1 MGIVR
6 LLDTNTIN
14 KIAAG
19 EVVERPASCV
29 KELVEN
35 AIDAG
40 ASHIEVEILNGGKTL
55 MRVTDDGGGMSKEDS
70 LLSIRRHATS
80 KLSDVRDLL
89 NISTLGF
96 RGEAVPTIAAVSKF
110 TLQTRQKNSELGT
123 KLKIE
128 GGKLVDSHEIG
139 CKIGTTV
146 IVEDL
151 FFNTPARLKFLKA
164 TSTEAA
170 KIHEYI
176 TKLALSRPE
185 ISFKFINNN
194 RPALS
199 TPGNGNLLDVLT
211 GIYGTEISSS
221 LIEVNFDVEDFKLS
235 GYIGKPN
242 FLKTY
247 RTWQTLIINGRII
260 NNRTISKALEESYRA
275 LIPKSGF
282 PLAVLKIEVPQNSID
297 VNVHPQKTELKFEDE
312 NKIFKLV
319 YRAVREAVSE
329 KKDNAEHDLTE
340 IATAPEIPQY
350 EPLNLDEY
358 FGKPTDKKNFSIENA
373 RQTLKTHEEIFNTN
387 LNEDTENLA
396 TEKITNSNI
405 ENLSAEKIES
415 SNLDENIS
423 DKNLTAEKVADSNTK
438 ENISV
443 EKPAETLD
451 KIKPAEKISKT
462 TTPPKVEKNSLK
474 LQPIGQVNL
483 CYIVAQSDSDLYII
497 DQHAAHERIL
507 FDRLCSYADKI
518 PAQGLLIHRILK
530 FDEQETLLIENNL
543 ELFQNLGFTL
553 EPSGVNEFRL
563 IEVPVDAADA
573 DPEIMLREIISSLP
587 EIETDSEIDDER
599 RADIAR
605 NIRQLVL
612 ATTACKAAIKAGQEL
627 NIQQMKVLLNDLS
640 KTPNPHTCP
649 HGRPTIIKFS
659 DKELAKM
666 FHRT

>member
-1 MGIVR
+1 MGNVR

-35 AIDAG
+35 SIDAG
-40 ASHIEVEILNGGKTL
+40 AMHIEIEILNGGKTL
-55 MRVTDDGGGMSKEDS
+55 MRVTDDGGGMSKEDA
-70 LLSIRRHATS
+70 LLAIKRHATS
-80 KLSDVRDLL
+80 KLSDVKDLL

-110 TLQTRQKNSELGT
+110 TLQTRRADSELGI

-128 GGKLVDSHEIG
+128 GGKLTDSHEIG
-139 CKIGTTV
+139 CKTGTTV

-164 TSTEAA
+164 TQSEAA

-185 ISFKFINNN
+185 ISFKFINNS

-199 TPGNGNLLDVLT
+199 TPGNGNLADVLT
-211 GIYGTEISSS
+211 GIYGTEISSA
-221 LIEVNFDVEDFKLS
+221 LIEINFAVEDFKLN

-242 FLKTY
+242 FLKNY
-247 RTWQTLIINGRII
+247 RTWQTFIINGRIV

-297 VNVHPQKTELKFEDE
+297 VNVHPQKTELRFEDD

-329 KKDNAEHDLTE
+329 KKDNPADLTE
-340 IATAPEIPQY
+340 IAAPPEVPQY

-358 FGKPTDKKNFSIENA
+358 FGKPSEKKNFSVEKAREIVKPQKEIPLENFDTEETFIEEN
-373 RQTLKTHEEIFNTN
+373 LPVENPLEEIKPV
-387 LNEDTENLA
+387 E
-396 TEKITNSNI
+396 EK
-405 ENLSAEKIES
+405 KV
-415 SNLDENIS
+415 
-423 DKNLTAEKVADSNTK
+423 EKVDAPPKKS
-438 ENISV
+438 
-443 EKPAETLD
+443 EKPA
-451 KIKPAEKISKT
+451 
-462 TTPPKVEKNSLK
+462 LK
-474 LQPIGQVNL
+474 LFPIGQVNL

-518 PAQGLLIHRILK
+518 PAQGLLIHRVLK
-530 FDEQETLLIENNL
+530 FDAAESALIENNL
-543 ELFQNLGFTL
+543 ELFKSLAFTM
-553 EPSGVNEFRL
+553 EPSGENEFRL
-563 IEVPVDAADA
+563 VEVPVDAGTA

-587 EIETDSEIDDER
+587 NIDTPAEIDDTR

-627 NIQQMKVLLNDLS
+627 NFQQMKVLLSDLS
-640 KTPNPHTCP
+640 RTPNPYTCP

-659 DKELAKM
+659 AKDLAKM
-666 FHRT
+666 FKRE

>member
-1 MGIVR
+1 MGNIR
-6 LLDTNTIN
+6 LLDNNTIN

-40 ASHIEVEILNGGKTL
+40 ATHIEIEILNGGKTL
-55 MRVTDDGGGMSKEDS
+55 MRVTDDGGGMSKDDA
-70 LLSIRRHATS
+70 LLAIKRHATS
-80 KLSDVRDLL
+80 KLSDVKDLL

-96 RGEAVPTIAAVSKF
+96 RGEAVPTIAAVSNF
-110 TLQTRQKNSELGT
+110 TLQTRQRNSELGT

-128 GGKLVDSHEIG
+128 GGKLTDSHEIG

-164 TSTEAA
+164 TSTEAG

-199 TPGNGNLLDVLT
+199 TPGNGKLLDVLT
-211 GIYGTEISSS
+211 CIYGTEISNS
-221 LIEVNFDVEDFKLS
+221 LIEINFAAEDFKLS

-242 FLKTY
+242 FLKNY
-247 RTWQTLIINGRII
+247 RTWQTFIINGRIV

-282 PLAVLKIEVPQNSID
+282 PIAVLKIEVPQISID
-297 VNVHPQKTELKFEDE
+297 VNVHPQKTELRFDDD

-319 YRAVREAVSE
+319 YRAVREAVAE
-329 KKDNAEHDLTE
+329 KKDDAATHDLTE
-340 IATAPEIPQY
+340 IAAPPDSPQY

-358 FGKPTDKKNFSIENA
+358 FGKPAKDKKNFSVEKSREILN
-373 RQTLKTHEEIFNTN
+373 KPPEEIP
-387 LNEDTENLA
+387 LQD
-396 TEKITNSNI
+396 
-405 ENLSAEKIES
+405 
-415 SNLDENIS
+415 LDENIS
-423 DKNLTAEKVADSNTK
+423 NE
-438 ENISV
+438 ENFTEENPV
-443 EKPAETLD
+443 E
-451 KIKPAEKISKT
+451 KIKPPEEINPVEEKI
-462 TTPPKVEKNSLK
+462 TPPPAVEPPKKNPAPKFK
-474 LQPIGQVNL
+474 LQPIGQINL
-483 CYIVAQSDSDLYII
+483 CYIVAQSDSDLYLV

-530 FDEQETLLIENNL
+530 FDAKETLLVENNL
-543 ELFQNLGFTL
+543 EIFKTLGFTM
-553 EPSGVNEFRL
+553 EPSGENEFRL
-563 IEVPVDAADA
+563 VEVPVDIGEV
-573 DPEIMLREIISSLP
+573 DPENMLQEIVSSLP
-587 EIETDSEIDDER
+587 EIDTPAEIDAER

-605 NIRQLVL
+605 NIRQKVL
-612 ATTACKAAIKAGQEL
+612 AVTACRAAIKAGQEL
-627 NIQQMKVLLNDLS
+627 NIQQMQILLNDLS

-659 DKELAKM
+659 ANDLAKM